1 MLSRFENLHKT
12 KVESGNIFLRLNDQ
26 GKTYLKE
33 VDLISEVEFLTEIAR
48 RICGDT
54 PVDRR
59 KPQDTKD
66 IWELIA

>member
-1 MLSRFENLHKT
+1 MLARFENLHKA
-12 KVESGNIFLRLNDQ
+12 KAESGYISVRLNDR
-26 GKTYLKE
+26 GETHSKGIC
-33 VDLISEVEFLTEIAR
+33 LISEVEFLTEIAR

-66 IWELIA
+66 I